1 MISKSQ
7 SSNALAASPEIIQ
20 TLISRAEEKFG
31 KQRADELRPDIE
43 QIAADLVELT
53 TAKVEFDD
61 EP

>member
-1 MISKSQ
+1 
-7 SSNALAASPEIIQ
+7 LAASPEIIQ